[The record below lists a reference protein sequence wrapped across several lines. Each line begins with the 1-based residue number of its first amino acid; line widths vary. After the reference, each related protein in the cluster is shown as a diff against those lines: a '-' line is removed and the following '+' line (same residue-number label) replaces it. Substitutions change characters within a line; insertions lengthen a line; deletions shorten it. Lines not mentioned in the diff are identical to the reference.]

1 MTRTHSR
8 IFTELI
14 GPLALC
20 LIALPFPG
28 TALLAAEDEANAAF
42 TQAQATAGKA
52 GYEENCASCHGNG
65 LEGFGLVPTLTGAI
79 FAGRWGDKPA
89 DQLANSVNR
98 MPPGAEGS
106 LDPSEY
112 TQILAYVLEHN
123 GMKAGARALPTGIDA
138 LAALT
143 IPTSALSNAAAESS
157 APLLYNSDG
166 PLVSSSRLESL
177 TAVTDD
183 MLLNPPA
190 DDWLN
195 WRRTR
200 DAYAH
205 SPLNQINKENVED
218 LQLAW
223 SWSLPQGENMM
234 TPIIH
239 DGVMFAYSY
248 GDVLQAMDASTGEL
262 LWSFQ
267 RELEGG
273 KSPGMKKGAAIY
285 ADKIV
290 IATSDIHLIA
300 LEAKTGKIA
309 WDHKVDSGGE
319 DSFLFRSAPL
329 IANGK
334 AIIGLTGRVAV
345 EGGDFIF
352 AVDMET
358 GQEAWRFYTIAR
370 PDEPGGNTWNGL
382 PLEER
387 NGGSIWIPGTFD
399 ADLNLVYFGPAPTYD
414 TNPLRAPHPDPS
426 MTRDALYTNST
437 VALDADTGELAWH
450 YQHISNDQLDH
461 DWAFERQIMDLRID
475 GVNRKAVVTGGKLAI
490 FEALDA
496 ATGEYLFS
504 FDLDMQNVV
513 TEIDARTGRKSI
525 NPAAIPE
532 LDQVISQYSMPGICP
547 DWLGARNMQATAYN
561 PDTKML
567 YIPISDTCLDDDS
580 GERWQKYP
588 DDSTQ
593 GSWGI
598 IKAVNLQT
606 QQVIWEQRQ
615 SGPQASANMTTASG
629 LLFIG
634 SVDRWFKALD
644 QDSGEVLWERRLDN
658 ALNSYPVTYRV
669 DGRQYV
675 AVATNQGGIHTRTM
689 KTAAGI
695 ALPVAGAT
703 MWVFAL
709 PD

>member
-1 MTRTHSR
+1 MTRTLLLAITGLSTR
-8 IFTELI
+8 
-14 GPLALC
+14 LALC
-20 LIALPFPG
+20 LLPF
-28 TALLAAEDEANAAF
+28 TFITTQLLAAEDQAAATF
-42 TQAQATAGKA
+42 TQEQATAGQA
-52 GYEENCASCHGNG
+52 GYEENCASCHGNR
-65 LEGFGLVPTLTGAI
+65 LEGFGLVPSLTGAL
-79 FAGRWGDKPA
+79 FANRWGDKSA

-106 LDPSEY
+106 LEPSEY
-112 TQILAYVLEHN
+112 TRILAYVLERN
-123 GMKAGARALPTGIDA
+123 GMTAGDTALPAGIDA

-143 IPTSALSNAAAESS
+143 IPASELSNIGAESS

-200 DAYAH
+200 DAYGH
-205 SPLNQINKENVED
+205 SPLDQINKENVEE

-234 TPIIH
+234 TPIVH

-248 GDVLQAMDASTGEL
+248 GDVLQAMDAATGEL

-285 ADKIV
+285 DDKIV

-309 WDHKVDSGGE
+309 WDHKVDGGGE

-352 AVDMET
+352 ALDMET
-358 GQEAWRFYTIAR
+358 GEEVWRFYTIAR
-370 PDEPGGNTWNGL
+370 PDEPGGHTWNGL

-387 NGGSIWIPGTFD
+387 NGGSIWIPGSFD

-414 TNPLRAPHPDPS
+414 TNPLRAPHPDLIVPLL
-426 MTRDALYTNST
+426 RLRT
-437 VALDADTGELAWH
+437 VALDADTGKLAWH

-461 DWAFERQIMDLRID
+461 DWAFERQIMDLRIN

-513 TEIDARTGRKSI
+513 TEIDTRTGRKTIS
-525 NPAAIPE
+525 PAAIPE

-547 DWLGARNMQATAYN
+547 DWLGARNMQTTAYN
-561 PDTKML
+561 PNTKML

-588 DDSTQ
+588 DDATK
-593 GSWGI
+593 GTWGI
-598 IKAVNLQT
+598 IKAVNLET
-606 QQVIWEQRQ
+606 QEVVWEQRQ
-615 SGPQASANMTTASG
+615 SGPLASANMTTESG

-634 SVDRWFKALD
+634 SVDRWFKVLD
-644 QDSGEVLWERRLDN
+644 QDTGEVLWKRRLDN
-658 ALNSYPVTYRV
+658 ALNSYPITYRV
-669 DGRQYV
+669 DDKQYV
-675 AVATNQGGIHTRTM
+675 AVATNVGGIHTRTM
-689 KTAAGI
+689 KSAAGI
-695 ALPVAGAT
+695 TLPVAGAT